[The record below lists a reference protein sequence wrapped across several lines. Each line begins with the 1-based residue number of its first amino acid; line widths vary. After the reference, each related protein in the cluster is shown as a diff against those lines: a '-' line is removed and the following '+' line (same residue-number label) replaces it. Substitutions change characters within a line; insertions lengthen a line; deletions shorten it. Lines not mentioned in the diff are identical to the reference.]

1 MSATNTVESLHPTT
15 DTAGQSGSGKSTL
28 RLLVVDDEVS
38 IREFI
43 AEALDCCD
51 YKVETAENGVIA
63 LEKLRS
69 SNFDAL
75 LTDYRMPK
83 GTGWELIMR
92 MRSAGIHIP
101 TVMMTG
107 QSGELLAKH
116 PDLQVNA
123 LVEKP
128 FLIQEL
134 LDVLENVLQPEMSST
149 WIDLPSETP
158 KRPAGELRG
167 LDVKR

>member
-1 MSATNTVESLHPTT
+1 MSATNTVEFPHPTT
-15 DTAGQSGSGKSTL
+15 DTAGQPGSGKSTL

-43 AEALDCCD
+43 AEALDSCD
-51 YKVETAENGVIA
+51 YRVETAENGAIA

-69 SNFDAL
+69 ATFDAL

-83 GTGWELIMR
+83 GTGWELIMQ
-92 MRSAGIHIP
+92 MRSEGIHIP
-101 TVMMTG
+101 TIMMTG
-107 QSGELLAKH
+107 QSGELLARH
-116 PDLQVNA
+116 LDLQVNA

-158 KRPAGELRG
+158 KRHFGVLRG
-167 LDVKR
+167 SDTKR

>member
-1 MSATNTVESLHPTT
+1 MSATNTVESSLPTS
-15 DTAGQSGSGKSTL
+15 DTAGQQGLGKSTL

-43 AEALDCCD
+43 AEALDCCN
-51 YKVETAENGVIA
+51 YKVETAENGAIA
-63 LEKLRS
+63 MEKLRTE
-69 SNFDAL
+69 NFDAL

-92 MRSAGIHIP
+92 MRSEGIHIP

-123 LVEKP
+123 LIEKP
-128 FLIQEL
+128 FMIQEL

-149 WIDLPSETP
+149 WIDLPSETSE
-158 KRPAGELRG
+158 RHEGVLRG
-167 LDVKR
+167 LDAKR